1 MRAINFTLTVVSA
14 LFALPIPPIQPETI
28 PPALTSYLRHRVG
41 LFGRPQVAEWCV
53 PALSQRALDRLREA
67 AGADTSLA
75 RSDCVHFDKVLESER
90 KRYLMVT
97 SIVSDD
103 TSTTIDLRVYSPP
116 LRWIETA
123 ELRRKPGTSF
133 VWLHRLTVSH
143 FGIE

>member
-1 MRAINFTLTVVSA
+1 MRAVNFALAVVSA
-14 LFALPIPPIQPETI
+14 LFALAIPPIQPETI
-28 PPALTSYLRHRVG
+28 PPALTYYLRHRVG
-41 LFGRPQVAEWCV
+41 MFGRPQVVEWCV
-53 PALSQRALDRLREA
+53 PALGQRALYELREA

-75 RSDCVHFDKVLESER
+75 RSDCARFDRALERER

-103 TSTTIDLRVYSPP
+103 TSTTIGLRAYSPP
-116 LRWIETA
+116 LRWIETV
-123 ELRRKPGTSF
+123 ELRRKPGTSL